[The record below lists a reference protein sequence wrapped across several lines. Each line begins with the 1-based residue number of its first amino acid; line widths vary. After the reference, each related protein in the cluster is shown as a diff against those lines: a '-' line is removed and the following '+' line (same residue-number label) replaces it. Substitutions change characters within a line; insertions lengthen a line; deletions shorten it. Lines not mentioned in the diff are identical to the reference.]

1 MQRTLTTSVALVIVV
16 AACGSEA
23 EGGTETTVPTEE
35 TANAVPATTAAT
47 TSTTMATTT
56 AAEAATEV
64 TTTSTV
70 EVTTTTSPPSG
81 EAGPGCVDGWVTPT
95 PGTALRTD
103 PLDVIREQ
111 MGITGKF
118 LVVEMRYFT
127 GPPPPGL
134 VSTEVFEQ
142 WYVKAGLV
150 DDPTFRGR
158 FVVHRFSPGASIPAV
173 APFDTTGWQSPDWH
187 TFEGVD
193 LGAEIGEPHA
203 VERGYPVCGPA
214 TTSTPSPGRAR
225 EEGQPAL
232 PDEVV
237 GCLDGT

>member
-1 MQRTLTTSVALVIVV
+1 MSILKDGLGR
-16 AACGSEA
+16 
-23 EGGTETTVPTEE
+23 
-35 TANAVPATTAAT
+35 PATTAAAL

-56 AAEAATEV
+56 TTTQEAATEA

-70 EVTTTTSPPSG
+70 EVTATTSPPSG

-111 MGITGKF
+111 MGITGEF

-134 VSTEVFEQ
+134 VSTEVFER
-142 WYVKAGLV
+142 WYVKAQLV

-173 APFDTTGWQSPDWH
+173 APFDTTGWPVAPDWH

-193 LGAEIGEPHA
+193 FGSETGEPHA
-203 VERGYPVCGPA
+203 VEGTAGGPVV
-214 TTSTPSPGRAR
+214 RLR
-225 EEGQPAL
+225 RRRRHR
-232 PDEVV
+232 
-237 GCLDGT
+237 